1 MQNLTHNYKKL
12 PKYLKLFTI
21 KKHNYDKNDSPQRH
35 HWMLPSNLKSRFDT
49 QDGTTRPVWRRD
61 EKIDQTRHGYYS
73 LVMNTHEYL

>member
-49 QDGTTRPVWRRD
+49 QDETTRPVWRID
-61 EKIDQTRHGYYS
+61 EKTDQTRHGYYI
-73 LVMNTHEYL
+73 LCHENTHE